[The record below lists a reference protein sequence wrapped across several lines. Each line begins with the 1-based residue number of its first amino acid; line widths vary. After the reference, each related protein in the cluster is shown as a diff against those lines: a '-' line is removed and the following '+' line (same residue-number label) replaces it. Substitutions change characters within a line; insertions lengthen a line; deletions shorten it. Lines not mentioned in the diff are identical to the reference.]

1 MNYKKGEGIE
11 DIEGIE
17 NFKNLKNLETL
28 TIFIMPSEDWICD
41 IHHVKCAV
49 NHLIVQTLKAIFL
62 VTSHSP
68 QGLPPASQRLA
79 W

>member
-28 TIFIMPSEDWICD
+28 TIFIMPSEDWIYD
-41 IHHVKCAV
+41 INHVKCAV
-49 NHLIVQTLKAIFL
+49 NHSIAQTLKAISQ
-62 VTSHSP
+62 VTLHLL
-68 QGLPPASQRLA
+68 QGLPPASRRLA